1 MVDYTCLNGGD
12 FMKRLFYLISGFML
26 LLLSCSAEPELTE
39 SAHPRLSL
47 SSREAI
53 AIQSN
58 LDKLPILNESYLNL
72 KSSTDQVIASVID
85 VPLPGESGGYAH
97 ERHKQNYRDM
107 KNAGYMY
114 TFTGEVAYAKF
125 IKRMLD
131 AYAVL
136 YPTLGPH
143 PLSKKQK
150 PGRLFHQVLNENVWL
165 LNTAQAYDCIYDW
178 LSPKDRAKY
187 EKNIFMPMVTLI
199 SVDYPEEFDRIHNH
213 GMWSTAAVGMIG
225 LVMENDELVNRALHG
240 TENNGTG
247 GFLAQVEGL
256 FSPDGY
262 YMEGAYYVRYAMRP
276 LLFFAEALER
286 SKPDVKIFEFKDQ
299 IIKKAFYSA
308 VQMTYPNGAFIPIND
323 ASLSMDIL
331 APGVLFGTA
340 VIFDRYGFD
349 QNLLGLAKIQ
359 GEVYPNGSGLKLAQA
374 YTETADVVEPTW
386 SSIEFVDGEDGE
398 QGGFGILRTGE
409 GKDQTVLAMKYG
421 VHGLGHGHFDKLHFM
436 YYDQGSDVVPD
447 YGFSR
452 WINIE
457 TKYGGRYLPE
467 NNSYAKQT
475 IAHNTLAVDGKT
487 QNYNKRKAAEK
498 MHADR
503 HFFEVDNPDIQVMSA
518 KANGYY
524 DGIDMQR
531 TMFLINDERLDFP
544 VVVDVYRV
552 DAEDSHVYDMPVHF
566 HGQLMNTNFEYSTM
580 TKVQK
585 PLGKDHGY
593 EHIWKTA
600 EATVKSDASVT
611 WLDGNR
617 YYSYLT
623 DVSDKSKM
631 MFGMIGANDPNFN
644 LRNEPM
650 LMRRVSG
657 EDMVFASVLEPHG
670 YFNEARETSVSVIP
684 DIKEI
689 NVLGHSKEATVLE
702 VRGLNDLAWI
712 IMINNS
718 EADTE
723 KQNSV
728 EFSGVTYTW
737 NGNYKVSL
745 K

>member
-1 MVDYTCLNGGD
+1 MTKISSVILFSILLILGCSQSQEAVSLN
-12 FMKRLFYLISGFML
+12 
-26 LLLSCSAEPELTE
+26 
-39 SAHPRLSL
+39 HPKLSL
-47 SSREAI
+47 SAQEALDV
-53 AIQSN
+53 QSN
-58 LDKLPILNESYLNL
+58 LDKLPLLEGSYQELETA
-72 KSSTDQVIASVID
+72 TDQALLAD
-85 VPLPGESGGYAH
+85 MEVPLPGESGGYAH
-97 ERHKQNYRDM
+97 EKHKQNYRDM
-107 KNAGYMY
+107 KNAGYMFTY
-114 TFTGEVAYAKF
+114 TGEADYAQF
-125 IKRMLD
+125 IKNMLD
-131 AYAVL
+131 KYAEL

-150 PGRLFHQVLNENVWL
+150 PGKLFHQVLNENVWL
-165 LNTAQAYDCIYDW
+165 LNTAQAYDCIYEW
-178 LSPKDRAKY
+178 LTPEDRAKY
-187 EKNIFMPMVTLI
+187 EANIFMPMVDLI
-199 SVDYPEEFDRIHNH
+199 SVQYPEEFDRIHNH

-225 LVMENDELVNRALHG
+225 LVMENDELVNRALNG
-240 TENNGTG
+240 TTNDGTG

-286 SKPDVKIFEFKDQ
+286 SKPDIKIFDFKDQ

-331 APGVLFGTA
+331 APGVLFGTS
-340 VIFDRYGFD
+340 VIFDRYGYD
-349 QNLLGLAKIQ
+349 KNLLGLAKIQ
-359 GEVYPNGSGLKLAQA
+359 GGVYPNGSGLKLAQA
-374 YTETADVVEPTW
+374 YAAETEVVEPTW
-386 SSIEFVDGEDGE
+386 SSIEFVDGDDGK

-409 GKDQTVLAMKYG
+409 GKDQTLLAMKYG

-475 IAHNTLAVDGKT
+475 IAHNTLVVDGKT

-503 HFFEVDNPDIQVMSA
+503 HFFEVANPDIQVMSA

-524 DGIDMQR
+524 KGIDMQR
-531 TMFLINDERLDFP
+531 TLFLIKDERLDFP

-552 DAEDSHVYDMPVHF
+552 DADDTHQYDMPVHF
-566 HGQLMNTNFEYSTM
+566 HGQIMNTNFKYDTQ

-585 PLGKDHGY
+585 PMGKGHGY

-623 DVSDKSKM
+623 DITDKSTM
-631 MFGMIGANDPNFN
+631 MFGMTGANDPNFN
-644 LRNEPM
+644 LRNEPIIV
-650 LMRRVSG
+650 RRSSG
-657 EDMVFASVLEPHG
+657 EDMVFASILEPHG
-670 YFNEARETSVSVIP
+670 YFNEARETSVNVHPSLTEIRVI
-684 DIKEI
+684 
-689 NVLGHSKEATVLE
+689 GQSAEATVVE
-702 VRGLNDLAWI
+702 IRGKNDLQWTI
-712 IMINNS
+712 LINNGA
-718 EADTE
+718 ADADAEHT
-723 KQNSV
+723 V
-728 EFSGVTYTW
+728 EFSGVSYSW
-737 NGNYKVSL
+737 KGNYKVIQN
-745 K
+745 

>member
-1 MVDYTCLNGGD
+1 
-12 FMKRLFYLISGFML
+12 MKKSFLILFPLLFL
-26 LLLSCSAEPELTE
+26 LLGCNQGEAEV
-39 SAHPRLSL
+39 SSHPRLSL
-47 SSREAI
+47 STAEA
-53 AIQSN
+53 QEVMTS
-58 LDKLPILNESYLNL
+58 L
-72 KSSTDQVIASVID
+72 KSLPLLNTSYAGLMTETDQALTLAID

-107 KNAGYMY
+107 KNAGYMF
-114 TFTGEVAYAKF
+114 TFTGEPKYAQFVKD
-125 IKRMLD
+125 MLD
-131 AYAVL
+131 KYALL

-165 LNTAQAYDCIYDW
+165 LNTAQAYDCVYEW
-178 LSPKDRAKY
+178 LSPEDRAKY

-225 LVMENDELVNRALHG
+225 IVMNNDELVNRALFG
-240 TENNGTG
+240 TVNDGSG

-262 YMEGAYYVRYAMRP
+262 YMEGAYYVRYASRP

-286 SKPDVKIFEFKDQ
+286 SKPELKIFEFKDQ
-299 IIKKAFYSA
+299 IIKKAFYSM

-331 APGVLFGTA
+331 APGVLFGTS

-349 QNLLGLAKIQ
+349 KNLLGLAKIQ
-359 GEVYPNGSGLKLAQA
+359 NAVYLNGSGVKLAKA
-374 YTETADVVEPTW
+374 YAAEDVVLEPTW
-386 SSIEFVDGEDGE
+386 SSIEFVDGNDGKG
-398 QGGFGILRTGE
+398 GGFGILRAGK

-467 NNSYAKQT
+467 NDTYAKQT
-475 IAHNTLAVDGKT
+475 IAHNTLVVDGMT
-487 QNYNKRKAAEK
+487 QNRNDRDAAEK
-498 MHADR
+498 SHGNR
-503 HFFEVDNPDIQVMSA
+503 HFFDASNPDIQVMSA
-518 KANGYY
+518 TANGYY

-531 TMFLINDERLDFP
+531 TMFLIRDDRLDLP

-552 DAEDSHVYDMPVHF
+552 DANKSHEYDMPVHF
-566 HGQLMNTNFEYSTM
+566 HGQIMNTNFEYSAQ
-580 TKVQK
+580 TKTQK
-585 PLGKDHGY
+585 PLGKQFGY

-600 EATVKSDASVT
+600 EATLGTDAMVT

-623 DVSDKSKM
+623 DVTGKSKM
-631 MFGMIGANDPNFN
+631 MFGMIGANDPDFN
-644 LRNEPM
+644 LRNEPV
-650 LMRRVSG
+650 LLRRVSG

-670 YFNEARETSVSVIP
+670 YFNEARETSISVHP
-684 DIKEI
+684 DLKEI
-689 NVLGHSKEATVLE
+689 TVLGHSNKATILE
-702 VRGLNDLAWI
+702 IKGLNDLSWT
-712 IMINNS
+712 IMISNQK
-718 EADTE
+718 ADAE
-723 KQNSV
+723 QEHRV
-728 EFSGVTYTW
+728 EFSGVEYTW
-737 NGNYKVSL
+737 KGNYKVSL
-745 K
+745 N